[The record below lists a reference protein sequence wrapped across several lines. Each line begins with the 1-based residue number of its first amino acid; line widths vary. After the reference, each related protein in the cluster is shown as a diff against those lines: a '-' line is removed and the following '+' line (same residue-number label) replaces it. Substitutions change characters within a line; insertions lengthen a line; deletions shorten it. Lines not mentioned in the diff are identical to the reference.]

1 MITSVNHKT
10 IHFEFSHKD
19 AQDQS
24 ITRAISLENCRYCYR
39 NIGLQH
45 IIRTFD
51 WNKDIASEEL
61 NLFTAKYSDE
71 QLGSSVTELN
81 KLQLIAAEYQ
91 QF

>member
-10 IHFEFSHKD
+10 IHFEFSHRD
-19 AQDQS
+19 AED
-24 ITRAISLENCRYCYR
+24 ITAISLENCSYCYR
-39 NIGLQH
+39 NIGLH
-45 IIRTFD
+45 CSIRTFD